1 MRQDEDIIAV
11 VRGLQALEEFTFYS
25 KTVQYEFAKYAF
37 LETYGPN
44 RVIFK
49 EQHRADFLYIVI
61 RGHLNFFINIQP
73 DSKEL

>member
-49 EQHRADFLYIVI
+49 ERHRADFLYIVI
-61 RGHLNFFINIQP
+61 RG
-73 DSKEL
+73 